1 MTRRRNTAA
10 AVVLAAAILAGN
22 GTSAQGIDDLV
33 GTWMGE
39 VTGTVITS
47 DALEVEIEL
56 HGGQVQGIWR
66 MPMPPALVLL
76 YPDVEELD
84 GEVSGGEGTPPML
97 TLEVS
102 AIEGCEL
109 EVTVETLEAD
119 RWGGPWHLNG
129 CPISDEGTLMV
140 MRAGAVPALPL
151 VGVLVLAAVLARRG
165 WRGLQDRR

>member
-22 GTSAQGIDDLV
+22 GASAQGIDDLV

-39 VTGTVITS
+39 VTGTVIMS

-56 HGGQVQGIWR
+56 QGGHVHGHWH
-66 MPMPPALVLL
+66 MPMPPALAALF
-76 YPDVEELD
+76 PDQEELGGD
-84 GEVSGGEGTPPML
+84 VSGGEGTPPML
-97 TLEVS
+97 TLEVDGV
-102 AIEGCEL
+102 EGCEVD
-109 EVTVETLEAD
+109 VTVETLESD
-119 RWGGPWHLNG
+119 RWGGPWHLHG
-129 CPISDEGTLMV
+129 CPVMDDGTLMV

-165 WRGLQDRR
+165 WRGLQGRR